1 MSRQTI
7 KKTSI
12 WLLAIG
18 LMIAHVFFRNQVEA
32 GAIADWKQIHSRA
45 GDCRISFPVLPQMIQ
60 QGFDVDEKGGR
71 LTYDVYVA
79 PYQDKGLCLLLVAQ
93 YPTAIPAGQEVL
105 GLEGLVRG
113 IVSQHPENKLVFAE
127 LGEFEGY
134 PALTF
139 MVQSGKN
146 YFRAQA
152 VMVRSKLF
160 MIAMEGRKQH
170 FEENVFQHFLKS
182 FSLIAS

>member
-1 MSRQTI
+1 MNRQTV
-7 KKTSI
+7 KKMSI

-18 LMIAHVFFRNQVEA
+18 LMVAHVIFRNHAEA
-32 GAIADWKQIHSRA
+32 DTGADWKEIHSRA
-45 GDCRISFPVLPQMIQ
+45 GDCRISFPALPQMIQ
-60 QGFDVDEKGGR
+60 QGFDIDEKGGR

-113 IVSQHPENKLVFAE
+113 IVNQHPENKLVFAE
-127 LGEFEGY
+127 LGEFGGY

-152 VMVRSKLF
+152 VMVKAKLF
-160 MIAMEGRKQH
+160 MVAMEGRKQH
-170 FEENVFQHFLKS
+170 FEENVFQRFLKS
-182 FSLIAS
+182 FSLIAP